1 MKKKKLSKTQQEVV
15 NLMRSGWE
23 LSASMTF
30 DRRTWLQKGGTGR
43 GGEMKRV
50 SGATL
55 HALWKA
61 KVLKVKTAQ
70 KFPSE
75 IFELTGDF
83 K

>member
-1 MKKKKLSKTQQEVV
+1 MKRKKLSKTQQEIVD
-15 NLMRSGWE
+15 LMRSGWE

-30 DRRTWLQKGGTGR
+30 DRRTHLQKGGTGR
-43 GGEMKRV
+43 GGEMKGV

-61 KVLKVKTAQ
+61 GVIKVRTTG
-70 KFPSE
+70 FPFE
-75 IFELTGDF
+75 IFELRKDF

>member
-1 MKKKKLSKTQQEVV
+1 MKRKKLSKAQQEVV
-15 NLMRSGWE
+15 DLMRSGWE
-23 LSASMTF
+23 LSASMAF

-55 HALWKA
+55 YALWKA
-61 KVLKVKTAQ
+61 KAIKVRVE
-70 KFPSE
+70 KFPSQ
-75 IFELTGDF
+75 IFKLQEDF